1 MVSVASSS
9 VSSHKNPTGRHRG
22 APAALHRRDDV

>member
-9 VSSHKNPTGRHRG
+9 VSSHRNPAEG
-22 APAALHRRDDV
+22 ARSDEMMWTRA